1 MTTIKSNHDAPLRIP
16 GGPTIN
22 PFASVAI
29 DNFEVL
35 QHNDIVKSWLAAE
48 VIEVVKEKP
57 AKAEKAD

>member
-1 MTTIKSNHDAPLRIP
+1 MTLIKSNHDAPLAVP

-22 PFASVAI
+22 PFATVSV

-57 AKAEKAD
+57 VKAEKAD